1 MHPTAKSA
9 GTFLVSVGLTIL
21 AGLLGGALAA
31 LVCGVCLV
39 LGAAILV
46 AFGWAPARSWLG
58 LPGTPRD
65 ESPDTDP
72 SQQLSALA
80 GEWQA
85 WWNKVTRMLR
95 ERGYRPDAKT
105 TLTDWQTK
113 PIHLDWE
120 STDEYRHAYLE
131 LRNEGL
137 EFVERAVQLGEMDEQ
152 MRIRFP

>member
-1 MHPTAKSA
+1 
-9 GTFLVSVGLTIL
+9 V
-21 AGLLGGALAA
+21 
-31 LVCGVCLV
+31 GVCLV

-152 MRIRFP
+152 MRIRFHEPAPRELWELNAFVCDNYLKPWRSKRPHL